1 MFMQLVQYFAGICSC
16 YNNLSIQ
23 KYFHISQYTPEHLT
37 ISLRACFPYTG
48 NWAYQEYNVQVE
60 NLIPWVS
67 WSPGESLVTV
77 SWEKIPHKYYHVK
90 KSRQMTNNFILML
103 AYYLGATW
111 LKTLLSTTKIWSLH
125 FANWRMV
132 SHRATAYIFMCVCW
146 KLVLFWKLQTYFVSL
161 WQLSYNGNDLEFWPA
176 HFTVCSH

>member
-23 KYFHISQYTPEHLT
+23 KYFHISQYTRVPNNL
-37 ISLRACFPYTG
+37 IKSMFPIHRKLGIPGTL
-48 NWAYQEYNVQVE
+48 QVE

-67 WSPGESLVTV
+67 WSRWVIGHCVMGKHSSQILSRE
-77 SWEKIPHKYYHVK
+77 
-90 KSRQMTNNFILML
+90 KSRQMTNNFSLML

-132 SHRATAYIFMCVCW
+132 SHRATAYIFMCAW
-146 KLVLFWKLQTYFVSL
+146 MLVLFWKLQTYFVSL